1 MNRNH
6 FLGNID
12 LSIVHSLLTNYSVP
26 TKIPNCIKLNK
37 IKQQDDLVLIELGSL
52 LTTKKCDEILMN
64 IDEEKFQK
72 MNKNYDTHQRNNRR
86 LIVIDDRFARTLW
99 RRLKFSHR
107 ITKLVSNIKPL
118 GFNVQGTWQMS
129 GVNRAMRLNKYHDNE
144 YFTVHKDAQYAPSG
158 DERSLLSLIIYLNDD
173 FEEGL
178 TIKEEIEAYGGLDH
192 GYECITIKPKKGH
205 AILFTHNLLH
215 EAVVP
220 ETNNSNDIKE
230 LSQEERN
237 DYYAYLNFF
246 REAQQNELKICKGLN
261 KSVNNIDIGELYE
274 RSLSIRYY
282 YSRLLELKSR
292 ESTMDLDEQKSLIE
306 QLPTEMWLSIFKY
319 LDKQDIQHLIFAFP
333 DFQLLKIVWEAQELK
348 KFEQDTSRPKFI
360 PIIDTQY
367 GSQTL
372 FRFSDSNFFNQ
383 HINQCCRVAAVYA
396 FFLLGHDKDATT
408 YTVHYDRNT
417 HEVCEVDMEKILS
430 DVFYNQNCYGSLY
443 RVVQKDKKERQPM
456 IDLDHSVDRTY
467 MTNRH
472 QSQFIEQDLLSR
484 FHFKMKMV
492 YESKDK
498 ERSWKRFG
506 YESDRKLDILYL
518 QRKHALCD
526 QSALVGPYEAPSR
539 YEKHFYTSDSTIYSR
554 NDTIGYHEQLLGQI
568 EQNSGV
574 SLCRMLAAKDHVTK
588 EFLCDCS
595 LFTTDIN
602 EVKDLI
608 VCYNQL
614 IFDFD
619 THQLAVEHLYDKMP
633 HDLDVRTS
641 SWYYGSLLH
650 CCVRKLQD
658 SMPQANPI
666 SFCRVNIEKLT
677 EEIKGFNHASC
688 QCSYPAIKVNQFSFP
703 LAIHIC
709 HMLT

>member
-1 MNRNH
+1 METNQNETWSVMLNPQPNDIQQGY
-6 FLGNID
+6 LGNCWLMAALALVTQRPRM
-12 LSIVHSLLTNYSVP
+12 LSHILLTSTVND
-26 TKIPNCIKLNK
+26 
-37 IKQQDDLVLIELGSL
+37 Q
-52 LTTKKCDEILMN
+52 
-64 IDEEKFQK
+64 
-72 MNKNYDTHQRNNRR
+72 
-86 LIVIDDRFARTLW
+86 
-99 RRLKFSHR
+99 
-107 ITKLVSNIKPL
+107 VSNIKPL

-129 GVNRAMRLNKYHDNE
+129 GVNRAMRLHKYHDKE

-230 LSQEERN
+230 RIVLRTDILVQRKEKPLGFAVSQEERD

-274 RSLSIRYY
+274 RSLSIRYCY
-282 YSRLLELKSR
+282 PRLLELKSR

-306 QLPTEMWLSIFKY
+306 QLPTEMWLSIFKH

-333 DFQLLKIVWEAQELK
+333 DFQLLKVVWEAQELK
-348 KFEQDTSRPKFI
+348 NFEQDTSRPKFI
-360 PIIDTQY
+360 PTIDTQY

-372 FRFSDSNFFNQ
+372 FRFTDSNFFNQ
-383 HINQCCRVAAVYA
+383 HINQCCRVVAVYA
-396 FFLLGHDKDATT
+396 FFLLGHGKDATT

-417 HEVCEVDMEKILS
+417 HEVCEVDMKKILS

-539 YEKHFYTSDSTIYSR
+539 YEKHFYTSDATIYSR

-568 EQNSGV
+568 EPNSGV

-633 HDLDVRTS
+633 HDLDVRTP
-641 SWYYGSLLH
+641 SWYYGSLLYR
-650 CCVRKLQD
+650 CVRKLQD

-666 SFCRVNIEKLT
+666 SFCRVNIEKLA

-688 QCSYPAIKVNQFSFP
+688 QCSYPAIKDNQFSFLDYTYLSHVD
-703 LAIHIC
+703 LAIVKNNDHVFV
-709 HMLT
+709 LAVYGGVAAL